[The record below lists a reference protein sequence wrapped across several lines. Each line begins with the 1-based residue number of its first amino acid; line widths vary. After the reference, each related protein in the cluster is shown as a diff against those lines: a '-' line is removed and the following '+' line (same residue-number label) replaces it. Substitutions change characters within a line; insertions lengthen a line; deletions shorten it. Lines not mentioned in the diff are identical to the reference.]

1 MDDFKRHSIP
11 LVDRDVETGNTV
23 LICSNYAWT
32 IINFRLPLIKRL
44 IKNGYRVVVVTQY
57 DGYENQIAEYVD
69 EIRPLFISRKGV
81 NPFVD
86 SITLLNLV
94 ICFRKLKPYYLLLFT
109 IKPVIY
115 GAVAAKL
122 FNIKTIVMIT
132 GLGTAFIADNWITR
146 LVKLLY
152 RFALSSVVAAFF
164 QNNDDKELFLK
175 SNLIN
180 PNVCKL
186 TPGSGIDS
194 RQFPY
199 RSLPQ
204 NNNLTFILIA
214 RMLWDKGIGEY
225 VEAAKIIKLKYPNTK
240 FELLGALG
248 VENRTA
254 ISAETMAVWVNEG
267 SVEYLGETFD
277 VKPYIE
283 KASCVVLPS
292 YREGTSRILLE
303 AASIGRPIIASD
315 VPGCREV
322 VENKISGLLCRSK
335 DSLDLSDKMEMMI
348 NLSFQERKMMGIK
361 GREKIEKEF
370 NQNIVNDLFIDA
382 LEN

>member
-1 MDDFKRHSIP
+1 MHDFNRHRIP
-11 LVDRDVETGNTV
+11 LVDRDAETGNTV

-32 IINFRLPLIKRL
+32 IVNFRLPLIKRL

-81 NPFVD
+81 NPLVD

-94 ICFRKLKPYYLLLFT
+94 IFFLKLKPDYLLLFT

-152 RFALSSVVAAFF
+152 RFALSSVATAFF
-164 QNNDDKELFLK
+164 QNNDDKDLFLK

-199 RSLPQ
+199 GSLPQ
-204 NNNLTFILIA
+204 DNNITFILIA

-240 FELLGALG
+240 FQLLGAIG

-254 ISAETMAVWVNEG
+254 ISAERMAAWVNEG
-267 SVEYLGETFD
+267 SVEYLGKTFD

-292 YREGTSRILLE
+292 YREGTSRVLLE
-303 AASIGRPIIASD
+303 ASSIGRPIIASD

-322 VENKISGLLCRSK
+322 VENQISGLLCRSK